1 MKLLAIDAS
10 GQVASVALSE
20 DGKILAEYSVDFK
33 KTHSQTLLPMVDE
46 ILRMTETK
54 CADVQGIA
62 VSKGPGS
69 FTGLRIGGATAK
81 GLCNALNI
89 PVAGISTLEMLAAN
103 FLGSDELIVPLMD
116 ARREQVYTAAF
127 KTDGEG
133 LKTVIAEGACAVSEI
148 VERLNALG
156 ENVVLLGDGVA
167 VNREYLVNN
176 LRCPY
181 RFAPAHMNMQRAG
194 SLAVLGEKAFE
205 TGKTC
210 SGTELELEYLRM
222 SQAERERMEREHNST
237 EPDGGLKCFRY
248 AK

>member
-54 CADVQGIA
+54 CADIGGIA

-81 GLCNALNI
+81 GLCNALKV

-103 FLGSDELIVPLMD
+103 YLGSAELIVPLMD
-116 ARREQVYTAAF
+116 ARRDQVYTAAYRVE
-127 KTDGEG
+127 DGNPVP
-133 LKTVIAEGACAVSEI
+133 VISECACAVSEI
-148 VERLNALG
+148 AERLNKLN
-156 ENVVLLGDGVA
+156 EPVVLLGDGVA
-167 VNREYLVNN
+167 VNRQYLEGT
-176 LRCPY
+176 LKCPY
-181 RFAPAHMNMQRAG
+181 RFAPAHMLMQRAG
-194 SLAVLGEKAFE
+194 SLAVLGETAFKD
-205 TGKTC
+205 GKTQ
-210 SGTELELEYLRM
+210 SGTELELEYLRL
-222 SQAERERMEREHNST
+222 SQAERERMEREKTNDNVN
-237 EPDGGLKCFRY
+237 PDGGEN
-248 AK
+248 